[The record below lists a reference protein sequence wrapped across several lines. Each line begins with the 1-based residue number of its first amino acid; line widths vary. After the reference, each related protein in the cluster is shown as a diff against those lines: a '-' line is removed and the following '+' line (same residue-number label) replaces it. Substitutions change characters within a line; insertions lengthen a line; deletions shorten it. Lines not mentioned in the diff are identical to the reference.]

1 MKRSISIEIN
11 SLLSRWLRK
20 RTGSADVDTLSP
32 EERNTYNLLRSTL
45 EGKELTSEDVYR
57 FWTDYEE
64 LVKNKIIENGIP
76 DHARDLY
83 IVELRLIKTVRSFLN
98 SSETQAHN
106 ARVML
111 EKSLTN

>member
-1 MKRSISIEIN
+1 MNLIKSININ
-11 SLLSRWLRK
+11 NLLSRWLRK
-20 RTGSADVDTLSP
+20 KTGSTDTDTLSP
-32 EERNTYNLLRSTL
+32 EERVTYDQLKSAL
-45 EGKELTSEDVYR
+45 EGKELTSDDVYR

-64 LVKNKIIENGIP
+64 LVKNKIIESGIS
-76 DHARDLY
+76 DNARDLH